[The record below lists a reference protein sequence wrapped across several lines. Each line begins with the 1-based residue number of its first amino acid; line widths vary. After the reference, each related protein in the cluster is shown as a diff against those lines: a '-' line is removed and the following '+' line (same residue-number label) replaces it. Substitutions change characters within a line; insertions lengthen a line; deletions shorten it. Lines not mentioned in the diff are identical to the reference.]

1 MKNECLPRKQLYNS
15 IIIFLFYKIQ
25 MIVKDHKK
33 KLNKYFD
40 NPAKRTN
47 LVIVWNT
54 SKAVKRDYFI
64 QYTGNC
70 LEKKKSQEKMQ
81 KILDEIRKKEIQ
93 FQKTPMDSKNVY
105 QIKLLHQQFSVL
117 TVPEIETKLN

>member
-40 NPAKRTN
+40 NPAKGTN
-47 LVIVWNT
+47 LVIVWNA

-64 QYTGNC
+64 QYNC

-93 FQKTPMDSKNVY
+93 FQKTPMDSKNVH
-105 QIKLLHQQFSVL
+105 QIKLLHQQLSVL
-117 TVPEIETKLN
+117 IVPEIETKLN